1 MKKIGILTYTKEYS
15 NLGTNMQS
23 YCTLAAIQKE
33 YSNDLVE
40 LIDYSA
46 WETHMRPYLSNISFQ
61 SLLKDY
67 TRFKKYNDFFKNKLK
82 FSSNKLVS
90 SDFDRSI
97 EFIKKNK
104 YDAIYVGSDTVLE
117 LQFAS
122 KDNLTAFWLD
132 DTISAKKFLI
142 AASSHN
148 VVFDLLTE
156 KQKSKIQRTI
166 NDFSLLGVR
175 DEPTYRL
182 LSNFI
187 REGDERLQIIPDPTF
202 TYEID
207 YSFIEN
213 YIRKKKLLF
222 NKPIV
227 CLHLLRDTKW
237 ASALASIFRK
247 EGYVIA
253 SLRPAYYADILFTD
267 LSPFEQM
274 GIYKY
279 FDLVITHR
287 FHDSIFCFKNLTPVI
302 FFPEHITDVTLY
314 HESKA
319 LTLFKS
325 LKLDKINYIENKNKI
340 TAKGLFEIHQEA
352 ISNFKLNENY
362 IMNTLE
368 KHKEKYESFIKDSKK
383 IFLK

>member
-1 MKKIGILTYTKEYS
+1 MKKIGILTYVKEYS

-23 YCTLAAIQKE
+23 YCTLNAIQKE
-33 YSNDLVE
+33 YSDDLVE

-46 WETHMRPYLSNISFQ
+46 WGTHMKPYLSNISFR
-61 SLLKDY
+61 SLLKDSI
-67 TRFKKYNDFFKNKLK
+67 RFKKYNDFFKNKLK

-90 SDFDRSI
+90 SDFGKSI
-97 EFIKKNK
+97 EFIKNNK

-117 LQFAS
+117 LQRAS

-132 DTISAKKFLI
+132 DTINAKKFLI

-148 VVFDLLTE
+148 VVFDSLTE

-187 REGDERLQIIPDPTF
+187 QEGDERLQIIPDPTF

-213 YIRKKKLLF
+213 YIRRKKLLF

-227 CLHLLRDTKW
+227 CLHLLRETKW
-237 ASALASIFRK
+237 ASAIANIFRK

-253 SLRPAYYADILFTD
+253 SLRPAYYADMLFTD
-267 LSPFEQM
+267 LSPFEQL

-302 FFPEHITDVTLY
+302 FFPEHVTDVTLY

-325 LKLDKINYIENKNKI
+325 LKLDKTNYIENKDKI
-340 TAKGLFEIHQEA
+340 TAKNLFEIHQEA
-352 ISNFKLNENY
+352 ISNFKLNE
-362 IMNTLE
+362 IFIRNTLV
-368 KHKEKYESFIKDSKK
+368 KNKEKYESFVKNSKK